1 MLVSLSVSETKDF
14 NLQSKMEISDDSEA
28 ITDSEEEYSRS
39 FGKIV
44 TVNQMQGKKRK
55 TGHSTQQATIYFTL
69 LDVGIRW
76 FLCFSFLY

>member
-39 FGKIV
+39 IGKIV
-44 TVNQMQGKKRK
+44 TVNKNERRKEKRD
-55 TGHSTQQATIYFTL
+55 IL
-69 LDVGIRW
+69 LNRPLSISP
-76 FLCFSFLY
+76 C

>member
-39 FGKIV
+39 IGKIV
-44 TVNQMQGKKRK
+44 TVNQMQGEKKN
-55 TGHSTQQATIYFTL
+55 GTI
-69 LDVGIRW
+69 
-76 FLCFSFLY
+76 